1 MMVSVVVP
9 ALFFIF
15 SDTLIIHSLGI
26 PSIFLFVVYLPIYAL
41 FRHLKFRVSDLNGR
55 VALLTYIFIASCAV
69 SAVYNSTLQPLLFGL
84 LAAAYFTFVF
94 NLLPDVVMS
103 LVRAMSVI
111 ITFSIFGGLIAVIA
125 YWLSMAPIFST
136 TTLHF
141 FPFSMLYI
149 DSGFPRMTG
158 FFLEPG
164 QFSFYICATVA
175 CRELLNLPRGQSIA
189 IAILGMLTLSLS
201 HLAFLIIY
209 SVHLLLGSNVRK
221 SSRFYLLF
229 GISFV
234 GLGFV
239 SGALDWMYER
249 GINMSSEPEIWQRFV
264 SFTYT
269 LNLLDGGFQEV
280 LFGPE
285 KHLSARTYLEHE
297 LLSAES
303 GPTGHIYGENPL
315 TPIIY
320 GGLFASWPYFLMI
333 FFAIQQTIY
342 RKRYSLVLLGIS
354 LLALQR
360 PYILEFPYTFVF
372 GLVLS
377 LYLLKSDRSEYRVT

>member
-26 PSIFLFVVYLPIYAL
+26 PSIFIFVAYFLIYAF
-41 FRHLKFRVSDLNGR
+41 FRHHKFRVSDLNGI
-55 VALLTYIFIASCAV
+55 VSVLSYIFIASCAI
-69 SAVYNSTLQPLLFGL
+69 SSVYNSTYKPLVFGL
-84 LAAAYFTFVF
+84 LAAAYFSFSF
-94 NLLPDVVMS
+94 NLLPVASIS
-103 LVRAMSVI
+103 LVRVMSMVI
-111 ITFSIFGGLIAVIA
+111 MFLLLGGVVADLAYLFS
-125 YWLSMAPIFST
+125 MQPIFST
-136 TTLHF
+136 TTLQF

-149 DSGFPRMTG
+149 DSGVPRMSG

-175 CRELLNLPRGQSIA
+175 CRELLDFPRGQSIA
-189 IAILGMLTLSLS
+189 FAIIGMLTMSLA
-201 HLAFLIIY
+201 HLVFLIIY
-209 SVHLLLGSNVRK
+209 CVHLLCESSVTK
-221 SSRFYLLF
+221 YSRFYLLI
-229 GISFV
+229 GLSFV
-234 GLGFV
+234 GLGLA

-249 GINMSSEPEIWQRFV
+249 SIHILSAPETWQRFV

-269 LNLLDGGFQEV
+269 LNLLDGGFQDF

-285 KHLSARTYLEHE
+285 RHLSARIYLEHE
-297 LLSAES
+297 LLSVES

-320 GGLFASWPYFLMI
+320 GGLLASWPYFLI
-333 FFAIQQTIY
+333 ILFAIQQTIY
-342 RKRYSLVLLGIS
+342 RRRYSLVLLGIA

-360 PYILEFPYTFVF
+360 PYILEFPYTFIY

-377 LYLLKSDRSEYRVT
+377 LYLLKSNQSKYKVR